1 MKILLGT
8 LFVFLS
14 FQLPAQILKNL
25 KDKAV
30 NKAKENT
37 IDKAKYEARNAAHKQ
52 INDLRAEFDSTDFD
66 YAILVS
72 DNSGLFNVKDK
83 RELGGKFMTI
93 KNVGNS
99 LYRKDFDLS
108 DEENAK

>member
-1 MKILLGT
+1 MKIFIWILFMLLSSELT
-8 LFVFLS
+8 T
-14 FQLPAQILKNL
+14 QILKNI

-37 IDKAKYEARNAAHKQ
+37 IDKAKYEARNKARTTV
-52 INDLRAEFDSTDFD
+52 NDIRAEFDSTDFD

-83 RELGGKFMTI
+83 RELGGKFLTV
-93 KNVGNS
+93 KNIGSS
-99 LYRKDFDLS
+99 LH
-108 DEENAK
+108 